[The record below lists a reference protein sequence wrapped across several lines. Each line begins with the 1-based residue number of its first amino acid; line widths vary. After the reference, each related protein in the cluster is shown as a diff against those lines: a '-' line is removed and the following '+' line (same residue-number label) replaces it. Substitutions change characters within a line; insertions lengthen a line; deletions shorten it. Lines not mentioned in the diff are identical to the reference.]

1 MIDWAPLWLSFRLA
15 LVTTVILFLVAIPL
29 AYWLAYGRIR
39 GRAAIEAL
47 ISLPLVLP
55 PSVLG
60 FYLLIAFSPSNA
72 FGRFLERSFDLRLV
86 FSFPGLVIA
95 SLIYSLPFMVNPV
108 LSGFKGLSPSLREAS
123 ATLGRGAAIT
133 LIKILLPNI
142 RPALLTGIVLSFAH
156 TIGEFGV
163 VLMIGGNIPGQ
174 TRVASLAIY
183 DEVQSMHYHEAN
195 RYALFLF
202 IASFLILLAVYVVN
216 HHSRKT
222 NLSGHE

>member
-15 LVTTVILFLVAIPL
+15 SVTTVMLLFIAIPL
-29 AYWLAYGRIR
+29 AYWIAYSRIR

-72 FGRFLERSFDLRLV
+72 FGRFLERTFDLRLV

-95 SLIYSLPFMVNPV
+95 SLIYSLPFMVNPI
-108 LSGFKGLSPSLREAS
+108 LSGFKSLPQSLRDAS
-123 ATLGRGAAIT
+123 STLGKGASTT
-133 LIKILLPNI
+133 LIKVLLPNI

-195 RYALFLF
+195 RYALLLF
-202 IASFLILLAVYVVN
+202 VACFLILLAVYLVN
-216 HHSRKT
+216 HYSRKT

>member
-15 LVTTVILFLVAIPL
+15 LVTTLILLLVAIPL
-29 AYWLAYGRIR
+29 AWWLAYGRIR

-60 FYLLIAFSPSNA
+60 FYLLLAFSPSHA
-72 FGRFLERSFDLRLV
+72 FGRFLERWFDLRLV

-95 SLIYSLPFMVNPV
+95 SLLYSLPFMVNPI
-108 LSGFKGLSPSLREAS
+108 LSGFKGLPQSLREAS
-123 ATLGRGAAIT
+123 STLGKAASTT
-133 LIKILLPNI
+133 LIKVLLPNI
-142 RPALLTGIVLSFAH
+142 RPSLLTGIVLSFAH

-195 RYALFLF
+195 RYALLLF
-202 IASFLILLAVYVVN
+202 FFSFIILLTVYLIN